1 MINHSA
7 ISVHKVKYAWCRV
20 SNYPDNV
27 NTLVI
32 AVGIYIMYQFYFS
45 LTLCSLVVKPYDD
58 IDLGHHWLRTYG
70 SCLTVP
76 MHYLL
81 CWFFISEVLLQSSEN
96 LIVSA
101 QVISLHNG
109 FQNYIFNVTA
119 TSPRGQWVN
128 IAWANVDPDLC
139 CHMASLGHNELTL
152 WMLAKMIN

>member
-27 NTLVI
+27 NTPVI

-58 IDLGHHWLRTYG
+58 IDLGHHWLRIYG
-70 SCLTVP
+70 CCLTVP
-76 MHYLL
+76 MLYLL
-81 CWFFISEVLLQSSEN
+81 CWFFISESLLQSSEN
-96 LIVSA
+96 LTVSA

-119 TSPRGQWVN
+119 TSPR
-128 IAWANVDPDLC
+128 A
-139 CHMASLGHNELTL
+139 NELIL
-152 WMLAKMIN
+152 PEPMLTQIYAAIWRH